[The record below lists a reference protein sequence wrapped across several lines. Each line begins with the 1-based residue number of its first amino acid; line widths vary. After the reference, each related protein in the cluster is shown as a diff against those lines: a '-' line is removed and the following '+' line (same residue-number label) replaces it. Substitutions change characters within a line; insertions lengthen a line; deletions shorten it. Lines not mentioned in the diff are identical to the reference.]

1 MAAVAKERKTL
12 VDKIGRKRA
21 RGLKYLLIAL
31 PFMIYVFAFSYVP
44 LIGWVY
50 SVFDYKIGQRFLDF
64 GNMVFIGLDN
74 FKKLYQERS
83 EVLRVMRNTLVM
95 SGLGLLATPVPDRKS
110 VV

>member
-21 RGLKYLLIAL
+21 RGLKYLLIAV
-31 PFMIYVFAFSYVP
+31 PFMVYVFAFSYVP

-83 EVLRVMRNTLVM
+83 EKY
-95 SGLGLLATPVPDRKS
+95 SGHEQFGTAGNAGPCYFCNHV
-110 VV
+110 

>member
-21 RGLKYLLIAL
+21 RGLKYLLIAV

-50 SVFDYKIGQRFLDF
+50 SIFDYKIGQRFL
-64 GNMVFIGLDN
+64 
-74 FKKLYQERS
+74 
-83 EVLRVMRNTLVM
+83 VLETWY
-95 SGLGLLATPVPDRKS
+95 LLAWITLKCCIRNALRCCVS
-110 VV
+110 